1 MTPAEKPKK
10 LATKIKAKLFK
21 EQIFKKQLT
30 KNITPYVIT
39 KDIIVLKKPT
49 TPNLIS
55 CIKQPLN
62 LLNIFPSLLYI

>member
-30 KNITPYVIT
+30 KNISTYCLFKSPKFI
-39 KDIIVLKKPT
+39 
-49 TPNLIS
+49 
-55 CIKQPLN
+55 
-62 LLNIFPSLLYI
+62 